1 MKIYNRFKNE
11 IIENPNLEIGYLTE
25 DKIIVN
31 IIKGKPEEPEEYHYE
46 YKNYYDENGNVT
58 GTDRVKIIDKK
69 YQPEIPDEPI
79 YEEIM
84 IYNLFT
90 YKEYIIKK
98 IRERYSI
105 DDEIAILRQKDSKFA
120 EYQEYFNYVEECK
133 LKAKQFN
140 LV

>member
-11 IIENPNLEIGYLTE
+11 ILENPDLEIGYLIE
-25 DKIIVN
+25 DKIIVDV
-31 IIKGKPEEPEEYHYE
+31 IKGKPAEQEEYHYE

-84 IYNLFT
+84 IYNQFT

-105 DDEIAILRQKDSKFA
+105 DDEIAILRQKDSKFT
-120 EYQEYFNYVEECK
+120 EYQEYFQYVEQCK
-133 LKAKQFN
+133 SKAKQFN